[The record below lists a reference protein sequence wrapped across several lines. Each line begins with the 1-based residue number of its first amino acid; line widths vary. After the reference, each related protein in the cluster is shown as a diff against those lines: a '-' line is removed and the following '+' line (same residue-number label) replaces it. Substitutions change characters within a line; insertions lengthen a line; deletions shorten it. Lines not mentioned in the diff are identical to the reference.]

1 MAVDYTKRYTYT
13 DTKNTYTDLRNA
25 AKEEDA
31 NARQQQRLQYAGYGA
46 SLGSSIG
53 TVAGGGVGAA
63 IGGIIGA
70 VGGWLSGV
78 IAGNM
83 DPINTAKEKVYSQ
96 IRYNNQEYYNS
107 ALKTQSS
114 RNDVI
119 TQAQYYVNKTR
130 GNFEQTYGKES
141 FSMLESTI
149 SALLNMSSTKEGNLR
164 MSELLGGLERDTIVG
179 DIKTRLYTTDLQ
191 DVKYDDEGKEISRT
205 SLGGQIDEG
214 KLQEL
219 SSQYLNLESLGK
231 YYITSLYESIV
242 NSDTSIGD
250 SARQLSES
258 EKYASEQLELNLE
271 STMANNANKF
281 AELFLNMRSQNISNA
296 QKMGSSEAESGASGI
311 KASRS
316 SRTNNQLTKL
326 NQDIAN
332 ASYAILYDQYKK
344 QLDIDIANGKLSREQ
359 LGFQYFSQRE
369 QLYRQMKASYQSSL
383 DSWWEST
390 TKYAKTIGDAEV
402 QTDDYMAGAKA
413 GEDFLKRN
421 EQEYDDSIRYIY
433 STGTATL

>member
-1 MAVDYTKRYTYT
+1 MAVDYTRRDTYT

-25 AKEEDA
+25 AKKEDA
-31 NARQQQRLQYAGYGA
+31 NARQQQRLQYASYGA
-46 SLGSSIG
+46 SAGSSIG
-53 TVAGGGVGAA
+53 TAVAGGIGTAV
-63 IGGIIGA
+63 GGIIGA
-70 VGGWLSGV
+70 VGGWLAGI
-78 IAGNM
+78 IAGNL
-83 DPINTAKEKVYSQ
+83 DPIDTAKEKVYSQ

-107 ALKTQSS
+107 ALKTQTG

-119 TQAQYYVNKTR
+119 TQAQYYVNKTK
-130 GNFEQTYGKES
+130 GNFMQTYGKES
-141 FSMLESTI
+141 FNMLESTI
-149 SALLNMSSTKEGNLR
+149 SALLNLSSTEEGNIK

-179 DIKTRLYTTDLQ
+179 DIKTRLYKTDLE
-191 DVKYDDEGKEISRT
+191 DVQYDEKGKEKSRT
-205 SLGGQIDEG
+205 NLGGQIEEE

-219 SSQYLNLESLGK
+219 SSQYLNLEQLGQ

-242 NSDTSIGD
+242 KSDTSIGD
-250 SARQLSES
+250 SAKQLSES

-296 QKMGSSEAESGASGI
+296 QKMGESEANSGASGI
-311 KASRS
+311 KASKS
-316 SRTNNQLTKL
+316 SRTANQMTKL

-344 QLDIDIANGKLSREQ
+344 QLDIDIKNGKISREQ
-359 LGFQYFSQRE
+359 LGFQYASQRQ
-369 QLYRQMKASYQSSL
+369 QLYRQVKESYQSSL

-390 TKYAKTIGDAEV
+390 TQYAKSIGDSEV

-413 GEDFLKRN
+413 GEDFLKN
-421 EQEYDDSIRYIY
+421 YGQDYDDSRRYIY
-433 STGTATL
+433 STGSATV

>member
-1 MAVDYTKRYTYT
+1 VAVDYTGRWTYK
-13 DTKNTYTDLRNA
+13 DTKNTYADLRSA
-25 AKEEDA
+25 AGEEDA
-31 NARQQQRLQYAGYGA
+31 QAEKSRRTSYASTGA
-46 SLGSSIG
+46 SIGSGIG
-53 TVAGGGVGAA
+53 TAAGGGVGAA
-63 IGGIIGA
+63 IGGILGA
-70 VGGWLSGV
+70 LGGWLTGYF
-78 IAGNM
+78 AGEL
-83 DPINTAKEKVYSQ
+83 DPINTAKNKVYSQ
-96 IRYNNQEYYNS
+96 IRLQNQEYYNS
-107 ALKTQSS
+107 ALSTQTN
-114 RNDVI
+114 RNEVI

-149 SALLNMSSTKEGNLR
+149 SALLNMSSTPDGNLR
-164 MSELLGGLERDTIVG
+164 MSELLGGLKTDTIVG
-179 DIKTRLYTTDLQ
+179 DIKTRLYSTDLQ
-191 DVKYDDEGKEISRT
+191 DVKYDDDGKEISRT
-205 SLGGQIDEG
+205 NLGGQIDEG
-214 KLQEL
+214 KLQEI

-242 NSDTSIGD
+242 KSDTSIGD

-344 QLDIDIANGKLSREQ
+344 QLDIDIANGKISREQ

-369 QLYRQMKASYQSSL
+369 QLYKQMKASYQSSL

-413 GEDFLKRN
+413 GEDFIKRN
-421 EQEYDDSIRYIY
+421 EQTYDDSIRYIY